1 MLSYLHFYLVVNNQR
16 CYLSISF
23 IVNNDHYMMSVTFCQ
38 ILAIGLIYM
47 RLQSIGLFFIFI
59 YKILIS
65 IYVGPYVRCIYLFI
79 DILLGDSLINYDFNS
94 IDVGLFCYTFMM

>member
-38 ILAIGLIYM
+38 ILAIGLIYASSVN
-47 RLQSIGLFFIFI
+47 RLVFYISIKNINFNLCRSLCEMHLFI
-59 YKILIS
+59 YR
-65 IYVGPYVRCIYLFI
+65 YPFR
-79 DILLGDSLINYDFNS
+79 
-94 IDVGLFCYTFMM
+94 